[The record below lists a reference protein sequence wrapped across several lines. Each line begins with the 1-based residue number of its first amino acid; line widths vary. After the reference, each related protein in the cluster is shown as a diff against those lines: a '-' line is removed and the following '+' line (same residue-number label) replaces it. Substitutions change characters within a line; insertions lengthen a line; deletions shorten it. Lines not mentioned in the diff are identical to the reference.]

1 MSYNIPMVTQDEI
14 EEKSRPI
21 QAATMAT
28 PNLAATL
35 DPQMPE
41 KKMVQTNFWGQKL
54 EVKPT
59 KVSTVKSYVTKAGN
73 TVKGYVRITEDKSH
87 GKKKKTKT
95 VKSNKTGKQAK
106 HCAYPKDPNDNKA
119 SVKLANSL
127 HIQEQLNRCRN
138 KY

>member
-1 MSYNIPMVTQDEI
+1 
-14 EEKSRPI
+14 
-21 QAATMAT
+21 MAT

-35 DPQMPE
+35 DPRTPE
-41 KKMVQTNFWGQKL
+41 KMMVQTNFWGQKL

-95 VKSNKTGKQAK
+95 VKSNKTGKEAK
-106 HCAYPKDPNDNKA
+106 YCAYPKDPNDNKA

>member
-1 MSYNIPMVTQDEI
+1 
-14 EEKSRPI
+14 
-21 QAATMAT
+21 
-28 PNLAATL
+28 
-35 DPQMPE
+35 MPE
-41 KKMVQTNFWGQKL
+41 QKMVQTDFWGQKV

-59 KVSTVKSYVTKAGN
+59 KVSSVKSYVKKAGKK
-73 TVKGYVRITEDKSH
+73 VRRHVRITEDKSN
-87 GKKKKTKT
+87 GKKKTKT

-119 SVKLANSL
+119 SVTLANSL

>member
-1 MSYNIPMVTQDEI
+1 MSHNIPKVTQDEI
-14 EEKSRPI
+14 EEKSRSI

-28 PNLAATL
+28 PSLATL
-35 DPQMPE
+35 VPQMPE

-59 KVSTVKSYVTKAGN
+59 KVSSVKSYVTKAGN
-73 TVKGYVRITEDKSH
+73 TVKGYVRTTEDKSH

-95 VKSNKTGKQAK
+95 VKSKKRGKEAK

>member
-1 MSYNIPMVTQDEI
+1 M
-14 EEKSRPI
+14 
-21 QAATMAT
+21 
-28 PNLAATL
+28 
-35 DPQMPE
+35 
-41 KKMVQTNFWGQKL
+41 

-59 KVSTVKSYVTKAGN
+59 KVSTVKSYVTKAGKKVR
-73 TVKGYVRITEDKSH
+73 THVRITEDKSN

-95 VKSNKTGKQAK
+95 FKSNKTGKQAK
-106 HCAYPKDPNDNKA
+106 HCVYPKDPKDNKA

>member
-1 MSYNIPMVTQDEI
+1 MVTQDEI

-41 KKMVQTNFWGQKL
+41 KKMVQTDFWGQKV

-59 KVSTVKSYVTKAGN
+59 KVSTVKSYVTKAG
-73 TVKGYVRITEDKSH
+73 KKVRRHVCITEDKSN

-106 HCAYPKDPNDNKA
+106 CAYPKDPNDNKA
-119 SVKLANSL
+119 SVKLTNSLL

>member
-1 MSYNIPMVTQDEI
+1 MSYNVPMVTQDEI
-14 EEKSRPI
+14 VEKSRPI
-21 QAATMAT
+21 QAAAMTA
-28 PNLAATL
+28 PSLAAAV
-35 DPQMPE
+35 DPKGAE
-41 KKMVQTNFWGQKL
+41 KKMVQTDFWGQKL
-54 EVKPT
+54 DVVHT
-59 KVSTVKSYVTKAGN
+59 KVSSVKAYVTKAGK
-73 TVKGYVRITEDKSH
+73 TVKGYQRITEDKSH